1 MDKSL
6 RIPEIIGKFL
16 AELASTPEADKNTE
30 DFAASVVRRWHKE
43 VMEIAE
49 EFSGH
54 DVDKLIDSFYVM
66 LCVCFWRAGAVSGYL
81 VGKGDFQDINENL
94 PTVILDGVRITEN
107 VPEQRGGEDFDL
119 APLGMEDLFSKLE
132 DFDAW
137 ADRNSKMFG
146 GRWHD

>member
-30 DFAASVVRRWHKE
+30 DFAASVVKRWHKE
-43 VMEIAE
+43 VTEIAE
-49 EFSGH
+49 EFNGP
-54 DVDKLIDSFYVM
+54 DVDKLIDRFYVM

-81 VGKGDFQDINENL
+81 VGKGDYQDINDNL

-107 VPEQRGGEDFDL
+107 APKQEESDGFDMASL
-119 APLGMEDLFSKLE
+119 DMGDLFSKLE
-132 DFDAW
+132 DFGAW
-137 ADRNSKMFG
+137 AERNSHMFG
-146 GRWHD
+146 GRWNG